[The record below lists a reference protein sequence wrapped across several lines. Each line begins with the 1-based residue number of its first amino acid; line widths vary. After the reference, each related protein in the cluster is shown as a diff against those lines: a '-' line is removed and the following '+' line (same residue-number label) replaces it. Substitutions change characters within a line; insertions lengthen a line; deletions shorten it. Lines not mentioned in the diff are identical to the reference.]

1 MHALL
6 DALIVHG
13 AIDDYDIDA
22 TRIRVFTSRDGGFIA
37 SEMTLL
43 EQLRINNCI
52 GAYDVTPERD
62 VFLFIRGYVTPE
74 DVRAGYTQTWALDI
88 DIDGEV
94 IE

>member
-1 MHALL
+1 MNGDNNMHALL

-43 EQLRINNCI
+43 EQLRINN
-52 GAYDVTPERD
+52 
-62 VFLFIRGYVTPE
+62 
-74 DVRAGYTQTWALDI
+74 
-88 DIDGEV
+88 
-94 IE
+94 